1 MKLPYLQIKKQFHA
15 FQPKIFPLCFW
26 LHLFFFFF
34 PSFFNVYDPV
44 YLESLWNVYTVNY
57 IYFKIFIYLF
67 YFWLH

>member
-34 PSFFNVYDPV
+34 SLLFLMSTILFIWKVYEMST
-44 YLESLWNVYTVNY
+44 L
-57 IYFKIFIYLF
+57 
-67 YFWLH
+67 